1 MRKRLR
7 VCGVS
12 AVGLPNPLKENAKN
26 GLCAKKRISI
36 RLPRQVSIPAPPAQ
50 IMRSSSD
57 SSSAISHENDG
68 RNGSFLANCI
78 TSDALFS
85 SGEPHPADDMRS
97 PNLSTDPT
105 LSTSGRARGTFL
117 SNLTSPMS
125 NPSTTL
131 PVQPEGQY
139 AFFDWYSY
147 EDSSRFGSLL
157 RTSRLTLSGSSV
169 SISWMPQR
177 TMP

>member
-1 MRKRLR
+1 MSNRD
-7 VCGVS
+7 V
-12 AVGLPNPLKENAKN
+12 KN
-26 GLCAKKRISI
+26 SHYFDC
-36 RLPRQVSIPAPPAQ
+36 LPRQLSVPMPPAQ
-50 IMRSSSD
+50 IICVSRVSSRSVSHAVD
-57 SSSAISHENDG
+57 GTIGRPSASCNTLDV
-68 RNGSFLANCI
+68 LLVLVA
-78 TSDALFS
+78 
-85 SGEPHPADDMRS
+85 PHPAIDIRS
-97 PNLSTDPT
+97 PSLGTDPT